1 MPIANSEC
9 SYGSVKK
16 LISKITKK
24 NNPFMGG
31 LHPRSADIPSLDLDY
46 AGALQLPGDARLA
59 LLGEFPARI
68 LLNLLLLARAVDLQ
82 PQHLPAQL
90 RQQLSLLENLPLQS
104 FARLSFLIDKKVRE
118 CCYYQ

>member
-1 MPIANSEC
+1 MFLWKR
-9 SYGSVKK
+9 KK
-16 LISKITKK
+16 INFKNYKK

-31 LHPRSADIPSLDLDY
+31 LHAYMAPRSADIPSLDLDY

-90 RQQLSLLENLPLQS
+90 RKQFTLLKDFALQS
-104 FARLSFLIDKKVRE
+104 FACLPLLR
-118 CCYYQ
+118 

>member
-1 MPIANSEC
+1 MFLWKR
-9 SYGSVKK
+9 KK
-16 LISKITKK
+16 INFKNYKK

-31 LHPRSADIPSLDLDY
+31 LHAYMAPRSADIPSLDLDY

-90 RQQLSLLENLPLQS
+90 REQLSLLENLPLQS
-104 FARLSFLIDKKVRE
+104 FARLSFLIEKRVRV
-118 CCYYQ
+118 CC

>member
-1 MPIANSEC
+1 
-9 SYGSVKK
+9 
-16 LISKITKK
+16 
-24 NNPFMGG
+24 MGG
-31 LHPRSADIPSLDLDY
+31 LHAYMAPRSADIPSLDLDY

-90 RQQLSLLENLPLQS
+90 REQLSLLENLPLQS
-104 FARLSFLIDKKVRE
+104 FARLSFLIDKRVRDLLVTSVVS
-118 CCYYQ
+118 QIT

>member
-1 MPIANSEC
+1 
-9 SYGSVKK
+9 
-16 LISKITKK
+16 
-24 NNPFMGG
+24 MGG
-31 LHPRSADIPSLDLDY
+31 LHAYMAPRSADIPSLDLDY
-46 AGALQLPGDARLA
+46 GGALQLPGDARLA

-104 FARLSFLIDKKVRE
+104 FARFSFLIEKEFESVDDISFFSDHLE
-118 CCYYQ
+118 